1 VWPVTHEF
9 WGRWPTD
16 RPARRTV
23 RTCSTAIL
31 ERRAVTRPLLRGAPA
46 RSSYAPAM
54 SEHTAASFTRAVL
67 DQVGRAVVGIE
78 PQLELLLVGL
88 LARGHVLVE
97 DVPGTGKTSAV
108 RALARATG
116 LDAGRVQCT
125 PDLLPT
131 EVTGVNVF
139 DQRSQEFH
147 FRPGPVFRT
156 LLLVDEINR
165 ATPRTQ
171 AALLEAMA
179 ERQVTVDGATHDLG
193 DLFTVVAT
201 QNPIEQA
208 GTFPLPEA
216 QLDRFLLQVSF
227 GYPDRDAHRAILRDR
242 RGGDPLGVLE
252 PVVDGVTL
260 LPALWQEVGQVH
272 VDDAVE
278 DHLLGVIEGLRD
290 HPDVAVGPSVRAVL
304 MLEEAARAVAA
315 MAGRDH
321 LLPDDVKRVARPL
334 LAHRLVLREDA
345 GVHGRRP
352 GDLVD
357 EVLAQTPVAVRLAR

>member
-1 VWPVTHEF
+1 METVT
-9 WGRWPTD
+9 P
-16 RPARRTV
+16 P
-23 RTCSTAIL
+23 
-31 ERRAVTRPLLRGAPA
+31 
-46 RSSYAPAM
+46 
-54 SEHTAASFTRAVL
+54 TAASFSRAVL
-67 DQVGRAVVGIE
+67 DQVSRVVVGIE

-116 LDAGRVQCT
+116 LEAGRVQCT

-139 DQRSQEFH
+139 DQRTQQFH

-179 ERQVTVDGATHDLG
+179 ERQVTVDGETHDLG
-193 DLFTVVAT
+193 EAFTVVAT

-216 QLDRFLLQVSF
+216 QLDRFLLKVGF
-227 GYPDRDAHRAILRDR
+227 GYPDRDANRSILRDR
-242 RGGDPLGVLE
+242 RGRDPLASVE
-252 PVVDGVTL
+252 VVGDGAAL
-260 LPALWQEVGQVH
+260 LPALWAEVARVH
-272 VDDAVE
+272 VDDGVE
-278 DHLLGVIEGLRD
+278 DHLLETIEQLRD

-304 MLEEAARAVAA
+304 MLEEAGRAAA
-315 MAGRDH
+315 AIAGRDH
-321 LLPDDVKRVARPL
+321 LLPDDVKRLARPV
-334 LAHRLVLREDA
+334 LAHRLILREDA
-345 GVHGRRP
+345 GIHGRQP
-352 GDLVD
+352 AELVD
-357 EVLAQTPVAVRLAR
+357 EVLEQVSVPVRLAR

>member
-1 VWPVTHEF
+1 METPN
-9 WGRWPTD
+9 
-16 RPARRTV
+16 
-23 RTCSTAIL
+23 
-31 ERRAVTRPLLRGAPA
+31 
-46 RSSYAPAM
+46 
-54 SEHTAASFTRAVL
+54 TAASFARAVL
-67 DQVGRAVVGIE
+67 DQVGRVVVGVE

-88 LARGHVLVE
+88 LARGHVLIE

-116 LDAGRVQCT
+116 LAAGRVQCT

-139 DQRSQEFH
+139 DQRTQEFH

-179 ERQVTVDGATHDLG
+179 ERQVTVDGDSHELG
-193 DLFTVVAT
+193 EAFTVVAT

-242 RGGDPLGVLE
+242 RGGDPLGAVE
-252 PVVDGVTL
+252 PVGDGAAL
-260 LPALWQEVGQVH
+260 LPGLWAEVGRVH
-272 VDDAVE
+272 VEGSVE
-278 DHLLGVIEGLRD
+278 DHLLEVIHRLRE

-304 MLEEAARAVAA
+304 MLEEAGRAMAA
-315 MAGRDH
+315 IAGRDH
-321 LLPDDVKRVARPL
+321 LLPDDVKRLSRPL

-345 GVHGRRP
+345 GIHGRQA
-352 GDLVD
+352 GDVVD
-357 EVLAQTPVAVRLAR
+357 EVLEQVEVPVRLAR

>member
-1 VWPVTHEF
+1 MT
-9 WGRWPTD
+9 
-16 RPARRTV
+16 
-23 RTCSTAIL
+23 
-31 ERRAVTRPLLRGAPA
+31 
-46 RSSYAPAM
+46 
-54 SEHTAASFTRAVL
+54 EHTATSFARAVV
-67 DQVGRAVVGIE
+67 DRVGRAVVGIE

-116 LDAGRVQCT
+116 LDAGRLQCT

-139 DQRSQEFH
+139 DQRSQEFR
-147 FRPGPVFRT
+147 FRPGPVFRS

-179 ERQVTVDGATHDLG
+179 ERQVTVDGETHDLG
-193 DLFTVVAT
+193 ETFTVVAT

-216 QLDRFLLQVSF
+216 QLDRFLLQISF
-227 GYPDRDAHRAILRDR
+227 GYPDREAHRAILRER
-242 RGGDPLGVLE
+242 RGADPLARIE
-252 PVVDGVTL
+252 PVADGAAV
-260 LPALWQEVGQVH
+260 LPSLWAEVGAVH
-272 VDDAVE
+272 VDAAVE
-278 DHLLGVIEGLRD
+278 DHLLEVVERLRE
-290 HPDVAVGPSVRAVL
+290 HPDVAVGPSVRAAL
-304 MLEEAARAVAA
+304 MLEEAARAAA
-315 MAGRDH
+315 AVAGRDH

-345 GVHGRRP
+345 GIHGRQA

-357 EVLAQTPVAVRLAR
+357 GVLEQTPVAVRLAR

>member
-1 VWPVTHEF
+1 MTDTTA
-9 WGRWPTD
+9 PTPTSAAD
-16 RPARRTV
+16 VARTV
-23 RTCSTAIL
+23 
-31 ERRAVTRPLLRGAPA
+31 
-46 RSSYAPAM
+46 
-54 SEHTAASFTRAVL
+54 L
-67 DQVGRAVVGIE
+67 DRVGKVVVGLR
-78 PQLELLLVGL
+78 PQLELVFVGL

-116 LDAGRVQCT
+116 LDTGRLQCT

-139 DQRSQEFH
+139 DQRTQTFE

-179 ERQVTVDGATHDLG
+179 ERQVTVDGQTHDLG
-193 DLFTVVAT
+193 AAFTVIAT

-216 QLDRFLLQVSF
+216 QLDRFLLRVRF

-242 RGGDPLGVLE
+242 RGEDPLASVE
-252 PVVDGVTL
+252 PVVDAAAL
-260 LPALWQEVGQVH
+260 LPRLWEEVGRVH
-272 VDDAVE
+272 VDDSVE
-278 DHLLGVIEGLRD
+278 EHLLDVIDRLRD
-290 HPDVAVGPSVRAVL
+290 HADVAVGPSVRAAL
-304 MLEEAARAVAA
+304 MFEEAARAVAA

-321 LLPDDVKRVARPL
+321 VLPDDVKRVARPL

-345 GVHGRRP
+345 GIHGREP

-357 EVLAQTPVAVRLAR
+357 EVVDEVAVPVRLAR

>member
-1 VWPVTHEF
+1 METS
-9 WGRWPTD
+9 
-16 RPARRTV
+16 A
-23 RTCSTAIL
+23 A
-31 ERRAVTRPLLRGAPA
+31 
-46 RSSYAPAM
+46 
-54 SEHTAASFTRAVL
+54 TAASFTSAVL
-67 DQVGRAVVGIE
+67 DQIGRVVVGIE

-116 LDAGRVQCT
+116 LAAGRVQCT

-139 DQRSQEFH
+139 DQRTQAFH

-179 ERQVTVDGATHDLG
+179 ERQVTVDGDTHDLG
-193 DLFTVVAT
+193 EAFTVIAT

-242 RGGDPLGVLE
+242 RGGDPLGSIE
-252 PVVDGVTL
+252 AIGDGAAL
-260 LPALWQEVGQVH
+260 LPQLWTEVGRVH

-278 DHLLGVIEGLRD
+278 NHLLDVIERLRD

-304 MLEEAARAVAA
+304 MLEEAGRAVAA
-315 MAGRDH
+315 IAGRDH
-321 LLPDDVKRVARPL
+321 LLPDDVKRLARPL
-334 LAHRLVLREDA
+334 LAHRMVLREDA
-345 GVHGRRP
+345 GIHGRQA

-357 EVLAQTPVAVRLAR
+357 EVLEQVDVPVRLAR

>member
-1 VWPVTHEF
+1 M
-9 WGRWPTD
+9 
-16 RPARRTV
+16 
-23 RTCSTAIL
+23 ST
-31 ERRAVTRPLLRGAPA
+31 
-46 RSSYAPAM
+46 
-54 SEHTAASFTRAVL
+54 HTAASFARTVL
-67 DQVGRAVVGIE
+67 DRVGRAVVGIDA
-78 PQLELLLVGL
+78 QLELLLVGL

-116 LDAGRVQCT
+116 LDTGRLQCT

-131 EVTGVNVF
+131 EVTGVSVF
-139 DQRSQEFH
+139 DQRSQEFR
-147 FRPGPVFRT
+147 FRPGPVFRS

-179 ERQVTVDGATHDLG
+179 ERQVTVDGESHALG
-193 DLFTVVAT
+193 ETFTVVAT

-216 QLDRFLLQVSF
+216 QLDRFLLQISF
-227 GYPDRDAHRAILRDR
+227 GYPDRDAHRAILRER
-242 RGGDPLGVLE
+242 RGADPLTDID
-252 PVVDGVTL
+252 PVADGATV
-260 LPALWQEVGQVH
+260 LPALWQEVGAVH
-272 VDDAVE
+272 VDEAVE
-278 DHLLGVIEGLRD
+278 DHLLEVVERLRD
-290 HPDVAVGPSVRAVL
+290 HPDVAVGPSVRAAL
-304 MLEEAARAVAA
+304 MFEEAARAAA
-315 MAGRDH
+315 AVAGRDH

-345 GVHGRRP
+345 GIHGRQA

>member
-1 VWPVTHEF
+1 MDT
-9 WGRWPTD
+9 T
-16 RPARRTV
+16 TV
-23 RTCSTAIL
+23 
-31 ERRAVTRPLLRGAPA
+31 
-46 RSSYAPAM
+46 
-54 SEHTAASFTRAVL
+54 TAASFSRAVL
-67 DQVGRAVVGIE
+67 DRVGRVVVGIE
-78 PQLELLLVGL
+78 EQLELLLVGL

-116 LDAGRVQCT
+116 LPAGRIQCT

-156 LLLVDEINR
+156 LLLVDEVNR

-179 ERQVTVDGATHDLG
+179 ERQVTVDGVTHDLG
-193 DLFTVVAT
+193 EAFTVVAT

-242 RGGDPLGVLE
+242 RGGDPLEAVE
-252 PVVDGVTL
+252 PVGDGPAL
-260 LPALWQEVGQVH
+260 LPSLWAEVGRVH
-272 VDDAVE
+272 VDDGVE
-278 DHLLGVIEGLRD
+278 DHLLEVVERLRD

-304 MLEEAARAVAA
+304 MLEEAGRALAA
-315 MAGRDH
+315 IRGRDH
-321 LLPDDVKRVARPL
+321 LLPDDVKRLAAPL
-334 LAHRLVLREDA
+334 LGPPA
-345 GVHGRRP
+345 GPARGRRHP
-352 GDLVD
+352 RPSPADIVAD
-357 EVLAQTPVAVRLAR
+357 VLAQVDVPVRLAR

>member
-1 VWPVTHEF
+1 MNSSH
-9 WGRWPTD
+9 
-16 RPARRTV
+16 
-23 RTCSTAIL
+23 
-31 ERRAVTRPLLRGAPA
+31 AP
-46 RSSYAPAM
+46 P
-54 SEHTAASFTRAVL
+54 TAATFARAVL
-67 DQVGRAVVGIE
+67 DRVGRAVVGIE

-88 LARGHVLVE
+88 LARGHVLVQ

-116 LDAGRVQCT
+116 LDAGRLQCT

-139 DQRSQEFH
+139 DQRAQEFR
-147 FRPGPVFRT
+147 FRPGPVFRS

-179 ERQVTVDGATHDLG
+179 ERQVTVDGVSHDLG
-193 DLFTVVAT
+193 ETFTVVAT

-227 GYPDRDAHRAILRDR
+227 GYPDREAHRAILRER
-242 RGGDPLGVLE
+242 RGADPLTAIE
-252 PVVDGVTL
+252 PVADGAAVLPTL
-260 LPALWQEVGQVH
+260 WTEVGQVH
-272 VDDAVE
+272 VDEAVE
-278 DHLLGVIEGLRD
+278 DHLLEVVERLRD
-290 HPDVAVGPSVRAVL
+290 HPDVAVGPSVRAAL
-304 MLEEAARAVAA
+304 MLEEAARAAA
-315 MAGRDH
+315 AVAGRDH

-345 GVHGRRP
+345 GIHGRQA

-357 EVLAQTPVAVRLAR
+357 EVLAQAPVAVRLAH

>member
-1 VWPVTHEF
+1 MTSSH
-9 WGRWPTD
+9 
-16 RPARRTV
+16 
-23 RTCSTAIL
+23 
-31 ERRAVTRPLLRGAPA
+31 AP
-46 RSSYAPAM
+46 P
-54 SEHTAASFTRAVL
+54 TAATFARAVL
-67 DQVGRAVVGIE
+67 DRVGRVVVGIE

-116 LDAGRVQCT
+116 LDAGRLQCT

-139 DQRSQEFH
+139 DQRAQEFR
-147 FRPGPVFRT
+147 FRPGPVFRS

-179 ERQVTVDGATHDLG
+179 ERQVTVDGVTHDLG
-193 DLFTVVAT
+193 ETFTVVAT

-227 GYPDRDAHRAILRDR
+227 GYPDREAHRAILRER
-242 RGGDPLGVLE
+242 RGADPLTAIE
-252 PVVDGVTL
+252 PVADGAAVLPTL
-260 LPALWQEVGQVH
+260 WTEVGQVH
-272 VDDAVE
+272 VDEAVE
-278 DHLLGVIEGLRD
+278 DHLLEVVERLRD
-290 HPDVAVGPSVRAVL
+290 HPDVAVGPSVRAAL
-304 MLEEAARAVAA
+304 MLEEAARAAA
-315 MAGRDH
+315 AVAGRDH
-321 LLPDDVKRVARPL
+321 LLPDDVKRVAGPL

-345 GVHGRRP
+345 GIHGRQA

-357 EVLAQTPVAVRLAR
+357 EVLAQTPVAVRLAH